1 VSAVLAGA
9 PLFEST
15 TKTAYVAA
23 RAVEYGAT
31 ALFYGGLAFLSALWP
46 DGAGTAAARRLLAV
60 AWLTGTGATA
70 AAIALEASWANG
82 HSVWHLFQGRQL
94 SSILGT
100 DFGRQW
106 AVMLLLWLLAVVLL
120 AAAARRGAAAVRSL
134 PWRVSAMAV
143 GLATLRVFGL
153 TGHPRETVHPLL
165 AQLADVVH
173 LAAMSLWFGGLM
185 MLVAVLLPR
194 RDVAAL
200 AHVVPRYSS
209 VALLCVLAAIA
220 TGALLAWN
228 VVGTVHGLLATTYG
242 HVLLVKL
249 AVLALVLA
257 AAFGSKTWVE
267 QRLDFAVLLRGESVT
282 RIRLLR
288 PLVLSVAAETGLL
301 VVLLAVA
308 SVLVTSDP
316 GR

>member
-1 VSAVLAGA
+1 VTALLAGA
-9 PLFEST
+9 PVFESA
-15 TKTAYVAA
+15 TKTAYVLA

-31 ALFYGGLAFLSALWP
+31 ALFYGGLAFLALLWP
-46 DGAGTAAARRLLAV
+46 DGAGSSAARRLLAV
-60 AWLTGTGATA
+60 TWVTGTVATA
-70 AAIALEASWANG
+70 AAIGLEAAWAGG
-82 HSVWHLFQGRQL
+82 HSVWHLLQGRQL

-106 AVMLLLWLLAVVLL
+106 AVMLLLWLLALVVL
-120 AAAARRGAAAVRSL
+120 AAVARRGGDAVRSL
-134 PWRVSAMAV
+134 PWRLGALAV

-153 TGHPRETVHPLL
+153 TGHPRDTAHPLL
-165 AQLADVVH
+165 AQVADVVH
-173 LAAMSLWFGGLM
+173 LAAMSVWIGGLA
-185 MLVAVLLPR
+185 MLVVVLLPR
-194 RDVAAL
+194 RDATAL
-200 AHVVPRYSS
+200 ARVMPRYSS
-209 VALLCVLAAIA
+209 VALLCVLAAAA
-220 TGALLAWN
+220 TGAVLAWD

-242 HVLLVKL
+242 HILLVKL
-249 AVLALVLA
+249 ALLALVLA

-301 VVLLAVA
+301 MLLLAVV
-308 SVLVTSDP
+308 SLLVTSDP

>member
-1 VSAVLAGA
+1 
-9 PLFEST
+9 
-15 TKTAYVAA
+15 
-23 RAVEYGAT
+23 
-31 ALFYGGLAFLSALWP
+31 
-46 DGAGTAAARRLLAV
+46 
-60 AWLTGTGATA
+60 
-70 AAIALEASWANG
+70 
-82 HSVWHLFQGRQL
+82 
-94 SSILGT
+94 
-100 DFGRQW
+100 
-106 AVMLLLWLLAVVLL
+106 
-120 AAAARRGAAAVRSL
+120 
-134 PWRVSAMAV
+134 
-143 GLATLRVFGL
+143 
-153 TGHPRETVHPLL
+153 
-165 AQLADVVH
+165 
-173 LAAMSLWFGGLM
+173 
-185 MLVAVLLPR
+185 
-194 RDVAAL
+194 
-200 AHVVPRYSS
+200 
-209 VALLCVLAAIA
+209 LLCVLAAIA